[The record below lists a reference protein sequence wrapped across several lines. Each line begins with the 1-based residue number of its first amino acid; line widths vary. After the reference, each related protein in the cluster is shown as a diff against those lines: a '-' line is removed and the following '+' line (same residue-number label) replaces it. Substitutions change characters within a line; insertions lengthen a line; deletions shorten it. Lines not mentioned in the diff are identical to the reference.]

1 MFTKISAIF
10 NKEECENC
18 IDYFR
23 WDNSISYTQEEETT
37 RAVWN
42 KIIHGESE
50 AEKKLK
56 SAVFNLYNLKRA
68 SRIFDWIK
76 MIAVPARSKIEKKK
90 YQCPKHM
97 CKLDKEF
104 TEDTM
109 FIFFSKAILHFK
121 STPVFVEAGDVVVF
135 DESRAVSIEALD
147 NPVYFICMFM
157 IYKSYGN

>member
-1 MFTKISAIF
+1 MFTHVSSIF
-10 NKEECENC
+10 NKQECENC
-18 IDYFR
+18 IDHFR

-76 MIAVPARSKIEKKK
+76 MLAIPARSKISEKK

-97 CKLDKEF
+97 CEFKNEF

-109 FIFFSKAILHFK
+109 FIFFTDAIVHFK
-121 STPVFVEAGDVVVF
+121 TKSVSVEAGDVVVF
-135 DESRAVSIEALD
+135 EESRVVSIEALESS
-147 NPVYFICMFM
+147 VYLICLFM
-157 IYKSYGN
+157 IYKSYGK